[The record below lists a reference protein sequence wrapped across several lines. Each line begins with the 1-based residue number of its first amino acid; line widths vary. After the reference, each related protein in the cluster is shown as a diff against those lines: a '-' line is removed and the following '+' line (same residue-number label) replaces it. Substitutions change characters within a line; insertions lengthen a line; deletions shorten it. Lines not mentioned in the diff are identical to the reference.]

1 MSPCKKGGEHYY
13 IEWLQNNNQ
22 KEHRRL
28 SCLDAA
34 EKYEKVESIN
44 TQNDLVTASKNWSDF
59 DQKQTCSLCF
69 VNLLMFLNS
78 KKTISRSF
86 KRISRK

>member
-1 MSPCKKGGEHYY
+1 M
-13 IEWLQNNNQ
+13 QNNNQ

-44 TQNDLVTASKNWSDF
+44 TQNDLVTASKNWSDKKKTDLF
-59 DQKQTCSLCF
+59 FVFCEF
-69 VNLLMFLNS
+69 VNV
-78 KKTISRSF
+78 F
-86 KRISRK
+86 KFEENNLEIIQKNF

>member
-44 TQNDLVTASKNWSDF
+44 TQNDLVTASKKWADKKKTDLF
-59 DQKQTCSLCF
+59 FVFCEF
-69 VNLLMFLNS
+69 VNV
-78 KKTISRSF
+78 F
-86 KRISRK
+86 KFQENNFKIIQKNF